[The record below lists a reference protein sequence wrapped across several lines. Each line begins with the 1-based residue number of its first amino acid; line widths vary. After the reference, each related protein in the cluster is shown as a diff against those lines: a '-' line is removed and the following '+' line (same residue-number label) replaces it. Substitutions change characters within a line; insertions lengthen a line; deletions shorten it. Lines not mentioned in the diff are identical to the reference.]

1 MREGI
6 RMKRKAVEN
15 EQEIGGVQEVVM
27 VSISPD
33 PETGQ
38 PIIVLNG
45 NVSEER
51 AALMLQMAAQ
61 ISLENVVFNYL
72 PLGAS
77 DEYAEEPDDEDEDD
91 DEDDEDDEDDPDE
104 NGEEA

>member
-1 MREGI
+1 
-6 RMKRKAVEN
+6 MKRKAVDN

-61 ISLENVVFNYL
+61 ISLENAVFNYL

-77 DEYAEEPDDEDEDD
+77 DEYTEESDDEDADEDDSDDEDSDDEDEG
-91 DEDDEDDEDDPDE
+91 
-104 NGEEA
+104 GEEA